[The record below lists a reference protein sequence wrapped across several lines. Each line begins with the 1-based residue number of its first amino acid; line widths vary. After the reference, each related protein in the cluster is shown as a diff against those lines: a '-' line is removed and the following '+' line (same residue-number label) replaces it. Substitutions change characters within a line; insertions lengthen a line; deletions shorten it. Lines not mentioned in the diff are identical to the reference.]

1 MPVETL
7 TQLIRVNTTLLHRY
21 SQVVYNHRPAGCLLT
36 NPVGGRIGLRA
47 TEVRGSRKIRPAHV
61 HARICWAME
70 TPDDGMRI
78 QVGRSTLGP

>member
-47 TEVRGSRKIRPAHV
+47 TYFRVVLRFARHTSTRGFA
-61 HARICWAME
+61 
-70 TPDDGMRI
+70 
-78 QVGRSTLGP
+78 GRLKHPMTACEFS